1 MSWRNSTIITI
12 SIVFLGGPFGDAA
25 SADDH
30 TFELPASEILLE
42 DCPIQIA
49 VPESLGEV
57 EHLEV
62 VDLRTKSV
70 TDAQRIGDSERC
82 VFILQDPISAGE
94 TPKFSIQKSK
104 NPPADKVTVSRD
116 EGRVIMSL
124 NDKNVLAYNVEV
136 VSPPEGADPIFR
148 RSGHIHPAWTPDGLI
163 VTDEFPADH
172 VHQHA
177 IFSAWT
183 KTTFEGERVDFWN
196 QKAETG
202 TVEHR
207 EVLDLV
213 SGPVFGELKVRL
225 AHVVTKTENQDVLDE
240 VWTIRLFAIADPHF
254 FEIESVQTC
263 VAETPLTIDE
273 YHYGGFAFRGA
284 AEFFS
289 EQGHS
294 MVTNETSDRVE
305 GNHSRPDWVSLFG
318 QVSGK
323 QCGAVMFSHPENFR
337 SPQPVR
343 LHPTKPYFVFSP
355 CVLGE
360 FSLEP
365 GQPFRS
371 RYAYLTFDGTPD
383 RKRIGQLWTTF
394 GREDALTIVP

>member
-1 MSWRNSTIITI
+1 MRLLNSTILLVTI
-12 SIVFLGGPFGDAA
+12 ALLVATLNEVTVAE
-25 SADDH
+25 DH
-30 TFELPASEILLE
+30 TFKLPTSEIELA
-42 DCPIQIA
+42 DCPVQAAI
-49 VPESLGEV
+49 PKSLKKV
-57 EHLEV
+57 DQLEV
-62 VDLRTKSV
+62 VDLRTQKV
-70 TDAQRIGDSERC
+70 TEAQRIGNSDRC
-82 VFILQDPISAGE
+82 VFILQDAVNAGE
-94 TPKFSIQKSK
+94 TPEFAIRESAE
-104 NPPADKVTVSRD
+104 PATEKVTVAR
-116 EGRVIMSL
+116 EAGRVIMRL
-124 NDKNVLAYNVEV
+124 TDKNVLAYNVDV
-136 VSPPEGADPIFR
+136 VSPPEGADPVFR
-148 RSGHIHPAWTPDGLI
+148 RSGHIHPAWSPEGVV

-172 VHQHA
+172 LHQHA

-207 EVLDLV
+207 EVLNMV
-213 SGPVFGELKVRL
+213 SGPVFGELTVRL
-225 AHVVTKTENQDVLDE
+225 AHIVTKSEDQDVLDE
-240 VWTIRLFAIADPHF
+240 VWTIRLFAIADPHY

-284 AEFFS
+284 GDFFS

-294 MVTNETSDRVE
+294 MVTNETSDRIE
-305 GNHSRPDWVSLFG
+305 GNHSRPDWVSVFG
-318 QVSGK
+318 HVSGK
-323 QCGAVMFSHPENFR
+323 QCGAAMFSHPENFR

-360 FSLEP
+360 FLLEP

-371 RYAYLTFDGTPD
+371 RYAYLTFDGEPD
-383 RKRIGQLWTTF
+383 RERIDQLWTAF